1 MKIRNIGLLLGVVT
15 ILMALFGNGCE
26 FVGGTTGGSETT
38 NGLAGNIKDEGGRP
52 VVSAS
57 VILLPETYNPIPGKD
72 SRPLQRTT
80 TDNHGHY
87 RFSGIAGGV
96 YNLEARDTVRQLQ
109 LLIQGIPI
117 DSGLPPLSADGIVKI
132 SGSLEIP
139 FTDRY
144 LPENAQAYVPGTT
157 YHTFTTSKVDMQ
169 GNLVLEN
176 LSAGLYTKM
185 LVMSPD
191 LPNGGPISI
200 SNNFHIG
207 AGVATKLTPLQD
219 WQYSAR
225 IKLDPSGIVGPMV
238 DAVDHYPLLVRL
250 NSQNFDFSQ
259 TRVSGEDIRFT
270 REDGTRLPHQIERWD
285 VPGKSATIWVL
296 VDSLPRGTVDTSV
309 TMHWGRIDA
318 MDISKSGPVFDT
330 AHGFSSVWHF
340 AEESTLS
347 AGGYRDA
354 TVNAN
359 HATASAPNTLSQ
371 VPAVAGMG
379 KQFVDVGGQLVAPL
393 AADLAGNSS
402 FTVTFW
408 MNYQVAPM
416 RTGVLYFGEQVTNMG
431 FHFLVKIDTMTQ
443 FGPWDLS
450 PVSGVDVAS
459 MHQNTFNLAPYVGKW
474 VHVATVYDAAK
485 QTLSSYING
494 EFVAV
499 NSLPPMNIQTAG
511 GVHFGSEIQNQSN
524 LQGVLDEVRFYHRVL
539 PESWIR
545 MEYATQKENSTIIS
559 LH

>member
-1 MKIRNIGLLLGVVT
+1 MKNRNIGLLLGVGTV
-15 ILMALFGNGCE
+15 LMALLGNGCE
-26 FVGGTTGGSETT
+26 FVGGSTGGSETT

-72 SRPLQRTT
+72 SRALQRTT
-80 TDNHGHY
+80 TDNLGHY

-117 DSGLPPLSADGIVKI
+117 DSGKSPLSADGIVKNT
-132 SGSLEIP
+132 GSLEIP
-139 FTDRY
+139 FVDRY

-157 YHTFTTSKVDMQ
+157 YHTFTASKVNMQ

-200 SNNFHIG
+200 SNNFHID

-219 WQYSAR
+219 WQYSTR
-225 IKLDPSGIVGPMV
+225 IKLDPSGIVGPLV
-238 DAVDHYPLLVRL
+238 DAVEHYPLLVRL

-259 TRVSGEDIRFT
+259 TRLSGEDIRFT

-296 VDSLPRGTVDTSV
+296 VDSLPRRTVDTSV

-318 MDISKSGPVFDT
+318 MDISKSGQVFDT
-330 AHGFSSVWHF
+330 AQGFSSVWHF
-340 AEESTLS
+340 SEEPNLL

-359 HATASAPNTLSQ
+359 HATATAPNTLSQ

-379 KQFVDVGGQLVAPL
+379 KKFVDVGGQLVAPL
-393 AADLAGNSS
+393 AADMAGNSS
-402 FTVTFW
+402 FTITFW

-416 RTGVLYFGEQVTNMG
+416 RTGVLYFGQQEPNLG
-431 FHFLVKIDTMTQ
+431 FHFLVKMDTMTQ
-443 FGPWDLS
+443 IGPWDLS
-450 PVSGVDVAS
+450 PVPGVDAAS
-459 MHQNTFNLAPYVGKW
+459 IHQNTYNLAPYVGKW

-494 EFVAV
+494 EIVAV
-499 NSLPPMNIQTAG
+499 NSLPPMNIQFTN
-511 GVHFGSEIQNQSN
+511 GVHFGTQIQNQSN
-524 LQGVLDEVRFYHRVL
+524 LQGKLDEVRFYHRVL